1 MNLPFIPFRI
11 GLTSGQG
18 SAVNNSSNDIEKPV
32 QEVLPVETGGQEPE
46 KVPKSKGGRL
56 DGSGTGGEQN
66 RASPPP
72 RGEALSPQETEDRL
86 RQAQEELQREK
97 ARRRRVEEAL
107 KESETRFRFLTQ
119 TTGDALYQLRYRTM
133 TYDYMSP
140 GILNLIG
147 YSPVEINRIGF
158 ATLVHKIELQGGT
171 AFSREDLVEMR
182 KAGQTGEYRADYLV
196 KTSWGELKWLGD
208 HSFPWLDQEG
218 KVIGSVGILT
228 DISERRQAQEEREEL
243 IAELRKTQEDL
254 RRLSLIDSL
263 TGLANR
269 RHFDETFLREW
280 RRSIRQ
286 DQPLGLILM
295 DIDHFKA
302 FNDNYGHQAGDKC
315 LKKVS
320 QAFQESLLRPGDFAA
335 RYGGEEFVAILPET
349 SLWAASQVAE
359 KIHETVAGLKI
370 PHREG
375 LREGVVT
382 VSLGVASSEGG
393 AYIGPEGLLSAADQ
407 ACYLAKQE
415 GRDMV
420 MTSGEG

>member
-1 MNLPFIPFRI
+1 VVNSSSDDTQGPVKEPLSAEVGEEAPESAP
-11 GLTSGQG
+11 GTEGDPGPAEEQGQG
-18 SAVNNSSNDIEKPV
+18 
-32 QEVLPVETGGQEPE
+32 
-46 KVPKSKGGRL
+46 
-56 DGSGTGGEQN
+56 
-66 RASPPP
+66 SPPP
-72 RGEALSPQETEDRL
+72 RGEPLSARELEERLDRTL
-86 RQAQEELQREK
+86 EELQREK

-119 TTGDALYQLRYRTM
+119 TTGDALYQLRYQTM

-147 YSPVEINRIGF
+147 YSPMEINRIGF
-158 ATLVHKIELQGGT
+158 ASLVKKIELQGGT
-171 AFSREDLVEMR
+171 VFTREDVVEMR

-208 HSFPWLDQEG
+208 HSFPWLDEEG
-218 KVIGSVGILT
+218 RVIGSVGILT

-243 IAELRKTQEDL
+243 IAELRKTQEEL
-254 RRLSLIDSL
+254 RRLSLLDGL

-269 RHFDETFLREW
+269 RHFDETLLREW

-286 DQPLGLILM
+286 DRPLGLIMM

-302 FNDNYGHQAGDKC
+302 FNDNYGHQAGDEC
-315 LKKVS
+315 LKRVS
-320 QAFQESLLRPGDFAA
+320 QAFRECLQRPGDFAA

-349 SLWAASQVAE
+349 ALWAAAQVAQ
-359 KIHETVAGLKI
+359 KIQETVAGLDI
-370 PHREG
+370 HHREG
-375 LREGVVT
+375 LRQGVVT

-393 AYIGPEGLLSAADQ
+393 AYTGPEGLLSAADQ

-420 MTSGEG
+420 MTAAED